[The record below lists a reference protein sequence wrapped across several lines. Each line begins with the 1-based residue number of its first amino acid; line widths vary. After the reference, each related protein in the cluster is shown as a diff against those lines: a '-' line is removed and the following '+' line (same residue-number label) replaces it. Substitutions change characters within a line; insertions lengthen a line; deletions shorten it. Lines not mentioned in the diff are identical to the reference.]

1 MSEFVIPIG
10 VLVSIVLG
18 SIGYGITKNKVDTAH
33 DRIDALDDRVTKA
46 LSALEMKVDTVI
58 RLTERIDE
66 RTRRVAN
73 DD

>member
-33 DRIDALDDRVTKA
+33 DRIDALDDRVTKS